1 MTMTQPVYYVELNSP
16 DPKQTK
22 DFFAEVFG
30 WDPQPFATADY
41 LVAPAGE
48 ASGVDSAILPSRD
61 GVPRVVPVIRVDS
74 IDAAIVSSTAAGG
87 TTVVDIFVI
96 AGVGRGCYITD
107 PTGLLIGLHEYDS
120 SA

>member
-1 MTMTQPVYYVELNSP
+1 
-16 DPKQTK
+16 
-22 DFFAEVFG
+22 
-30 WDPQPFATADY
+30 
-41 LVAPAGE
+41 
-48 ASGVDSAILPSRD
+48 
-61 GVPRVVPVIRVDS
+61 VIRVDS